1 MLTRADE
8 GRLANHR
15 QCFSWI
21 VPTLS
26 KPVAFWLPLLK
37 LRSCH
42 TKGLVRSRLG
52 LLFALV
58 VGVLTGDVVHHGK
71 NYQRTLQS
79 VVAWE
84 NDSGSN
90 PVESFAPD
98 FNVRNTFEG
107 TRQQYCFRTFVHRN
121 LSASVSSTYRSAS
134 MKEGKFYGRLGNRLT
149 AVKNMISTAEAEGCN
164 FVIPGEILSG
174 WRTEKQYF
182 MHTSIA
188 SFESN
193 FSTQCLPMASS
204 QWYYLSTPSP
214 PKCYNHLMRQYF
226 DINKTHTLGH
236 RCKSS
241 AFVAFHVRSGDVAE
255 GEFNKTS
262 GDFVPST
269 HAHIEEYGL
278 FPTSYY
284 LSVISEVRS
293 RRGRGYQ
300 VIVFCE
306 DLGNPTCIFFRK
318 LAHLE
323 ANVEIRIGQPLID
336 DLHLM
341 LCAEEVATSRGTFSQ
356 VFELSVKRQRT
367 HAYFD
372 SSSQV
377 PCSKASATQQNEIW
391 KSDKVAHW
399 ILSPTESSAFRNAT
413 RRWKN
418 TSYQRDAVDKYF
430 ITSHCYL
437 H

>member
-1 MLTRADE
+1 MMK
-8 GRLANHR
+8 GRLSNHR
-15 QCFSWI
+15 QRLSWI
-21 VPTLS
+21 VPILS
-26 KPVAFWLPLLK
+26 KPTAFWLPFLK
-37 LRSCH
+37 LRSCQARE
-42 TKGLVRSRLG
+42 LVRCRLG

-58 VGVLTGDVVHHGK
+58 VGLSTGDVVHHSK
-71 NYQRTLQS
+71 IYQSTMQS
-79 VVAWE
+79 IVAWG

-98 FNVRNTFEG
+98 
-107 TRQQYCFRTFVHRN
+107 TRQQNYCFRTFVHHN
-121 LSASVSSTYRSAS
+121 LSTSMSSIYRTAS
-134 MKEGKFYGRLGNRLT
+134 MTEGKFYGRLGNRLT
-149 AVKNMISTAEAEGCN
+149 AVKNMISTAETEGCN
-164 FVIPGEILSG
+164 VVIPGEILSG
-174 WRTEKQYF
+174 WRTEQQYF

-204 QWYYLSTPSP
+204 QWYYLPTTSP
-214 PKCYNHLMRQYF
+214 PKCFNHLMRQYF
-226 DINKTHTLGH
+226 DINKTGTLGH

-241 AFVAFHVRSGDVAE
+241 AFVALHVRSGDVTE

-262 GDFVPST
+262 GNFVPST
-269 HAHIEEYGL
+269 GVQIEEYGL

-284 LSVISEVRS
+284 LSVMSEVRS
-293 RRGRGYQ
+293 RRGQGYQ
-300 VIVFCE
+300 VVVFCE
-306 DLGNPTCIFFRK
+306 DLGNPTCNFFRK
-318 LAHLE
+318 LAYLE
-323 ANVEIRIGQPLID
+323 TNVEIRIGQPLID

-341 LCAEEVATSRGTFSQ
+341 LCAEEVATSRGTFSR
-356 VFELSVKRQRT
+356 VFELSMKRQRT
-367 HAYFD
+367 HIYFD

-399 ILSPTESSAFRNAT
+399 ISSPTESSAFRNAT

-418 TSYQRDAVDKYF
+418 TSYQRDVVDKYF

-437 H
+437 KD